1 MLRLTEAIEL
11 SEGDLVLT
19 INKTL
24 DLMRQVRQMLAT
36 VMPQHPLRATLA
48 AAERLALRDIVAQ
61 SYTFGFL
68 PQSPDGSDA
77 ESINLAAGEEA
88 LEATEAE

>member
-1 MLRLTEAIEL
+1 MPCLNGRSA
-11 SEGDLVLT
+11 
-19 INKTL
+19 L
-24 DLMRQVRQMLAT
+24 DGSGYEQSMHQAV
-36 VMPQHPLRATLA
+36 A
-48 AAERLALRDIVAQ
+48 ARHCQGSHLPHAERLAPRDIVAQ

-68 PQSPDGSDA
+68 PQSPDDSDA